1 MQNIS
6 FLTTKFHKK
15 AIYTA
20 KTPIFC
26 SLANSMYITEYQP
39 ITSMLKFVKSRTL

>member
-1 MQNIS
+1 MRNIS

-20 KTPIFC
+20 KTRIFY
-26 SLANSMYITEYQP
+26 SLAYAMYITEYQP

>member
-1 MQNIS
+1 MQNNS

-20 KTPIFC
+20 KNAYFC
-26 SLANSMYITEYQP
+26 SLAHTMYIAEYQL
-39 ITSMLKFVKSRTL
+39 ITSMLKNIKSRTL